1 MNVLFLLILL
11 CAREETFV
19 MQLEFDM
26 IAEKKLV
33 DLDEGLNVEILI
45 NFFYRRN
52 L

>member
-1 MNVLFLLILL
+1 MLFLLILL

-33 DLDEGLNVEILI
+33 DLDEGQNIEMI
-45 NFFYRRN
+45 NFFYGRN

>member
-1 MNVLFLLILL
+1 M
-11 CAREETFV
+11 

-26 IAEKKLV
+26 IVEKKSV
-33 DLDEGLNVEILI
+33 DLYEGLNIEMI

>member
-1 MNVLFLLILL
+1 
-11 CAREETFV
+11 
-19 MQLEFDM
+19 MQLDFDM
-26 IAEKKLV
+26 IVEKKWV